1 MSLLQNIKDSKL
13 KLIKNHSAT
22 SFSITYTLPDCC
34 VLKYLRASFQPLDYT
49 ISTNLNCGCQNF
61 VNDLKRSLNFRW
73 EYRSITN
80 SSYKHPFMQ
89 SIYKKVM
96 DDIEKFKQTQEYKNS
111 FKKTISC
118 ELVKVRSM
126 CLEADIGIDELK
138 NLVDEVF
145 GHGK

>member
-22 SFSITYTLPDCC
+22 GFSVTYTLPDCC
-34 VLKYLRASFQPLDYT
+34 VLDYRQPLDYT

-61 VNDLKRSLNFRW
+61 VNDLKRSLNFRL

-80 SSYKHPFMQ
+80 SAYKYPFMQ

-96 DDIEKFKQTQEYKNS
+96 DDIEQFKQTQKYKNS
-111 FKKTISC
+111 VKETISRA
-118 ELVKVRSM
+118 LVNVRSM

-145 GHGK
+145 GYGK

>member
-34 VLKYLRASFQPLDYT
+34 VSKYYQPLDYT

-73 EYRSITN
+73 EYKSITYN
-80 SSYKHPFMQ
+80 SYKHPFMQ

-111 FKKTISC
+111 FKEAISRA
-118 ELVKVRSM
+118 LVNVRFM